1 MGVALMSIMLNSKG
15 NLESKWQEVIKLRKE
30 SDSIR
35 STFKDK
41 EIDISD
47 YMSKSMI
54 GLMFTDIFTIVFAV
68 IIASLVLA
76 VSSFIGLG
84 WLVGIVYIIAL
95 IGLLFLFFVP
105 IALISSVFIY
115 LTYFDGTPS
124 DEAAYTCVILFVLYR
139 LTTIFNRKQKAM
151 VVKNNVAKE
160 RRLITEINNILDE
173 ELIPI
178 AHEKYI
184 ISIETIKNDAD
195 IGFLPDSV
203 VSSLF
208 NRKAKDGVFEKVLS
222 FDLSERR
229 DSNGKPAEIFKS
241 LLNSQPSS
249 EFVEVIELDIV

>member
-1 MGVALMSIMLNSKG
+1 MSIMLNSKSS
-15 NLESKWQEVIKLRKE
+15 LEDKWQEIIKLRKE
-30 SDSIR
+30 SDSVR

-54 GLMFTDIFTIVFAV
+54 ELMLTDIFTIIFAV

-105 IALISSVFIY
+105 IALISGVFVY
-115 LTYFDGTPS
+115 LTYFDGSPS
-124 DEAAYTCVILFVLYR
+124 DEAAYMCVILFVLYR
-139 LTTIFNRKQKAM
+139 ITTIFNRKQKAM
-151 VVKNNVAKE
+151 VVKKNRAKE
-160 RRLITEINNILDE
+160 SRLITDINKILDE
-173 ELIPI
+173 EITPI

-184 ISIETIKNDAD
+184 ISIETIMNDAD
-195 IGFLPDSV
+195 IGFLPESV
-203 VSSLF
+203 VSSFF
-208 NRKAKDGVFEKVLS
+208 NRKAADGYFEKVLS
-222 FDLSERR
+222 FDINEKNN
-229 DSNGKPAEIFKS
+229 SNEKPAEIFKS
-241 LLNSQPSS
+241 LLNNQPSS